1 MRGNPDGAPSWSRS
15 FSSQGRLSPTS
26 LSTDLHAHTQ
36 TPVYTQV
43 QLVSNSSV
51 LCPVNQCD
59 CIRENSNT
67 DKSTFENI
75 YKKNTFLKKKK
86 IDFFLLLFSATDKR
100 EEWQYWQYAEDLETE
115 DSTIRLRSAS
125 WQEHLFRRCF
135 GTFSISS
142 FLFHVIFSE
151 NNLSII
157 SPWLSEKWQCSYFA
171 AEIQALLW
179 IVRAF
184 SAETT

>member
-75 YKKNTFLKKKK
+75 YKKNSFKKKK
-86 IDFFLLLFSATDKR
+86 FFFCFQPQTRERSDNTGSMQKIWKQKTPLSGSDLHLDKNTCSVAALALSPSVLF
-100 EEWQYWQYAEDLETE
+100 
-115 DSTIRLRSAS
+115 
-125 WQEHLFRRCF
+125 CF
-135 GTFSISS
+135 MSFS
-142 FLFHVIFSE
+142 VK
-151 NNLSII
+151 II
-157 SPWLSEKWQCSYFA
+157 WE
-171 AEIQALLW
+171 
-179 IVRAF
+179 
-184 SAETT
+184 